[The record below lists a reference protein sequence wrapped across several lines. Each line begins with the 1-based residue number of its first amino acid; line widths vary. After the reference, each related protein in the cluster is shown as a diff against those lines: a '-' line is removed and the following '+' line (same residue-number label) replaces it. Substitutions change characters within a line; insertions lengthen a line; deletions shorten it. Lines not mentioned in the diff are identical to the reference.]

1 MPVAML
7 HARPASTRR
16 LAAGLTLA
24 VLLGLLSLV
33 GMRPAAAASP
43 CGPPVASVIAC
54 ENMVPGDPPGD
65 WQVSGAGDSTIQGF
79 GTQMSVTPGQTIN
92 FKINTPSTKDHIDNR
107 RVGYYQGN

>member
-33 GMRPAAAASP
+33 GMRAAAAANP
-43 CGPPVASVIAC
+43 CGPPVTSVIAC
-54 ENMVPGDPPGD
+54 ENMGPGDPPGD
-65 WQVSGAGDSTIQGF
+65 WQVRGSGDPT
-79 GTQMSVTPGQTIN
+79 TQRFPTATSVTPRQTIN
-92 FKINTPSTKDHIDNR
+92 FQNTTPSTEHPIHILR
-107 RVGYYQGN
+107 

>member
-33 GMRPAAAASP
+33 GMRAAAAANP
-43 CGPPVASVIAC
+43 CGPPVTSVIAC

-65 WQVSGAGDSTIQGF
+65 WQVSGAGASTIQGF
-79 GTQMSVTPGQTIN
+79 ATQTRLTPGHAHNFTIN
-92 FKINTPSTKDHIDNR
+92 PPPTHYHLHIPPM
-107 RVGYYQGN
+107 